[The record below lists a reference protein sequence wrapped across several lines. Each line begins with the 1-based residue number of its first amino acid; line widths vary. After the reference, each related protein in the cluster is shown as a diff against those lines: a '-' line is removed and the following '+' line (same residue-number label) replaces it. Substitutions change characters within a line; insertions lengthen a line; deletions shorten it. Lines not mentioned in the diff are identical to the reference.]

1 MRFTKTVVDGV
12 LVIDLDIIEDK
23 RGFFA
28 RTYCEDEFAAAGITM
43 RPVQCNLS
51 HNKQA
56 FTLRG
61 MHYQAAPHGEA
72 KLVQC
77 VRGRIF
83 DVAIDLRPQSQTF
96 CRWAGVELSPK
107 ARRMLFIPEGCAHG
121 YLTLENESD
130 VSYLVNAKYTP
141 NAGRGVRWNDPAFGI
156 AWPTTPKVI
165 LPRDAAYPDFRGG
178 R

>member
-61 MHYQAAPHGEA
+61 MH
-72 KLVQC
+72 
-77 VRGRIF
+77 
-83 DVAIDLRPQSQTF
+83 
-96 CRWAGVELSPK
+96 
-107 ARRMLFIPEGCAHG
+107 
-121 YLTLENESD
+121 
-130 VSYLVNAKYTP
+130 
-141 NAGRGVRWNDPAFGI
+141 
-156 AWPTTPKVI
+156 
-165 LPRDAAYPDFRGG
+165 
-178 R
+178 